1 MRSISS
7 LVGMPC
13 PGFVLT
19 YISTLTPLSSA
30 SSRSFI
36 KSRVGPMEGGLN
48 MYSDMSMDSSAPSS
62 NSMIAGSYALSDM
75 SFTLAGKNHRSDQ
88 RRTQVNIER
97 EL

>member
-1 MRSISS
+1 
-7 LVGMPC
+7 
-13 PGFVLT
+13 
-19 YISTLTPLSSA
+19 
-30 SSRSFI
+30 
-36 KSRVGPMEGGLN
+36 